1 MKFHQPVLLKEVVQF
16 LNIKKGKKYL
26 DATVGGGGH
35 TKAILK
41 AGGHVLSIDC
51 DPAAVEQS
59 KRHLKRACPN
69 AFYKIVLANFS
80 KLKEIAVEKG
90 FGQVQGILFD
100 LGVSS
105 HQLETAE
112 RGFSFQREAPLDMRM
127 DPNLAVTAADL
138 LNVLS
143 KKQLYELFTQF
154 VQERRSRAIANAL
167 VLARDLKP
175 IKTTKQLSDLVVK
188 IYDGRTKIRGIH
200 SATRVFLALRMAV
213 NSELAN
219 LEQALSQAVDLLFP
233 AGRLLVISFHQTEDK
248 LVKEFFKNEKRLKI
262 LTKKPIQSSRE
273 EIREN
278 RRARSARL
286 RVAERQ

>member
-273 EIREN
+273 EIKEN

-286 RVAERQ
+286 RIAERQ